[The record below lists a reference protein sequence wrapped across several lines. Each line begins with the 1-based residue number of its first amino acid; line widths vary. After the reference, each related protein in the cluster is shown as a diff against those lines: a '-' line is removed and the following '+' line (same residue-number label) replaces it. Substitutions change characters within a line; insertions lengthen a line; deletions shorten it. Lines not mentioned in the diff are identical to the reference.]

1 MIIDIIRRPRKCP
14 KCGGLVCDILYGE
27 PTSTWEE
34 DYLSQTG
41 HTAVLGGCIV
51 YEGMPEYEC
60 KACGLQLRKLSF
72 PRNPRRLAELALN
85 EEWADGVEYVGIY
98 RKKAVYRPKVK
109 EGYCCDA
116 LVLVFVDQ
124 KGKVYKKIGI
134 DIMEII
140 DRITFGKGKGI
151 MIS

>member
-1 MIIDIIRRPRKCP
+1 MVNQHLRGKKTIYLRQDIP
-14 KCGGLVCDILYGE
+14 
-27 PTSTWEE
+27 
-34 DYLSQTG
+34 
-41 HTAVLGGCIV
+41 AVLGGCIV

-109 EGYCCDA
+109 EGYCW
-116 LVLVFVDQ
+116 
-124 KGKVYKKIGI
+124 
-134 DIMEII
+134 
-140 DRITFGKGKGI
+140 
-151 MIS
+151 